1 MVMVQKIAGHEPARK
16 IGDMRVT
23 GKKSDILGSSDK
35 TVRQT
40 SGDFKTIARDKC

>member
-23 GKKSDILGSSDK
+23 GKALYVQGSTD
-35 TVRQT
+35 
-40 SGDFKTIARDKC
+40 G

>member
-23 GKKSDILGSSDK
+23 GKNIIQGS
-35 TVRQT
+35 
-40 SGDFKTIARDKC
+40 RDNESVMRLRITDRCS